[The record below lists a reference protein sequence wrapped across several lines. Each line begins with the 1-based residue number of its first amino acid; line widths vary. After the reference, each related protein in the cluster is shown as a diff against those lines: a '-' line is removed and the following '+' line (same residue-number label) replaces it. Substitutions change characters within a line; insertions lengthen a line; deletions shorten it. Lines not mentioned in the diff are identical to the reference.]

1 MVEWKDTLIQ
11 DSSTLREAI
20 ARIDASALQIAMVVD
35 GSALLLGTLTD
46 GDVRRALLRGASL
59 DMPVRDAM
67 NALPTVAQVGENL
80 RDRLQELRGKG
91 IQRVPVVDGQGRVV
105 GLELIEDL
113 SGPPA
118 DRMNWVVL
126 MAGGLGSRLRPLT
139 DDRPKP
145 MLHVGERPI
154 LETILVSFIEQGF
167 RNFYISINYM
177 GDVVR
182 HHFGDGSKWGVVIRY
197 LVEDNPLGTAGA
209 LSLVPQR
216 PAEPFFVMNGDIL
229 ARVNF
234 NAMLDFHLS
243 ARAAASVGV
252 RQITH
257 SIPYGVVR
265 LDGQRLLSIV
275 EKPREQVSVSAGI
288 YVLSPS
294 TLDSIPAQTYFD
306 MPTLLQQLMEQG
318 DTTVGFPIH
327 EYWLDIGR
335 MEDYARAHE
344 EYGVAFK

>member
-1 MVEWKDTLIQ
+1 MADWKNTLIS

-35 GSALLLGTLTD
+35 GSSRLLGTLTD

-59 DMPVRDAM
+59 DMAVRDVM
-67 NALPTVAQVGENL
+67 NTLPTVAQVGENL
-80 RDRLQELRGKG
+80 RDRLQELRSKG
-91 IQRVPVVDGQGRVV
+91 IQRIPVVDGQGCVV
-105 GLELIEDL
+105 GLELIEEL

-118 DRMNWVVL
+118 DRRNWVVL

-182 HHFGDGSKWGVVIRY
+182 DHFGDGSKWGVVIRY
-197 LVEDNPLGTAGA
+197 LVEDNRLGTAGA
-209 LSLVPQR
+209 LSLLPQR

-243 ARAAASVGV
+243 ARASASVGV

-275 EKPREQVSVSAGI
+275 EKPREQVFVSAGI

-294 TLDSIPAQTYFD
+294 TLDSIPDQTFFD
-306 MPTLLQQLMEQG
+306 MPTLLQKLMEQG